1 MDQRVREYIRGI
13 LYRYLEI
20 PVARVLQ
27 RFGVSPNIVTLVG
40 FLSVVVGSFYVGM
53 GHLIIG
59 GILFLVGSILDL
71 FDGALARI
79 SHRVTSFGA
88 MLDSLID
95 RLGEAALYIGLTVYG
110 LNVDPASRNLTVYM
124 VVLLLA
130 LIGSQT
136 VSSLRARGESLELD
150 VRGGL
155 MTRPERVIILSVGLV
170 LGEATILFAMGFIA
184 FFSLWTTIT
193 RLIHIWRNLK
203 AS

>member
-40 FLSVVVGSFYVGM
+40 FMSVVVGSFYVGM

-110 LNVDPASRNLTVYM
+110 LNVETAYE
-124 VVLLLA
+124 
-130 LIGSQT
+130 IGQ
-136 VSSLRARGESLELD
+136 
-150 VRGGL
+150 
-155 MTRPERVIILSVGLV
+155 
-170 LGEATILFAMGFIA
+170 
-184 FFSLWTTIT
+184 
-193 RLIHIWRNLK
+193 
-203 AS
+203 